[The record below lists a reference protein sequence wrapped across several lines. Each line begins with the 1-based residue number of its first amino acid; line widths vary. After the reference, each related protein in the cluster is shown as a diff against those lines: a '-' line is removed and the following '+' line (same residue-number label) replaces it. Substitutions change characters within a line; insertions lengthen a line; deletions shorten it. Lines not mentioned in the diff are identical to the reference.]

1 MEATPPR
8 RFDEIHAETDVCFD
22 FLPQTAKFGKGWVVA
37 CSSDP
42 LPLLQTPKMRAPGGC
57 LETVAYQQS
66 ATASRPK
73 LSLALAV
80 EDERF
85 RAWYE
90 GLEEHVIR
98 LVEQRC
104 HKWFGKHAN
113 EVQPSVRDAF
123 FSCMRP
129 DDMRPQ
135 HVLTFSVPTRGDAVL
150 VNFFAADGST
160 IPHTSVLKHH
170 EVACHIEL
178 EGLWFANLRW
188 GLRWRLTDVKTYGAG
203 STGAPSDFAF
213 SMTKSNTSLVMV
225 DNLPFT
231 RAHGS
236 AAFVFRHVL
245 QEPLK
250 RVRKVQLVSMTMDY
264 RLFAVNVAIDELGG
278 TEFPVFVDKSFDA
291 PLLLAP
297 HVAYEH
303 RFRGEPLGVLGC
315 LTIAIR
321 GYDGSELEQQSPQ
334 QSRVTML
341 FSVEHDCVD
350 GADALDDS
358 DMRRT
363 WLMLSNKHTSD
374 HQPYVFKW
382 PGPSHGPIHNV
393 KRVALKALVMS
404 THATEQ
410 PYVRLTIPE
419 LQISEWP
426 VPYTCD
432 IIGTYYPYV
441 VMHCSADY
449 QVDYWP
455 PKCRLGSLTVDIAQG
470 NGLPLAWEQVEDR
483 LVFMLLEVDYQPS
496 PGHLPAPRPLTSRLL
511 FVDNYRAQQP
521 FKFRFE
527 LDEPCRAVQQL
538 QLHQLA
544 CPHVEAAAAVAFVR
558 LSIHNLSISWIVPYA
573 TWFYKPQPNVP
584 AANPALHSATFSQ
597 PAAFTHMDVELEWL
611 DPATGRFRAFQALPE
626 ACQTMCFAMRAMLW
640 TRQ

>member
-1 MEATPPR
+1 
-8 RFDEIHAETDVCFD
+8 
-22 FLPQTAKFGKGWVVA
+22 
-37 CSSDP
+37 
-42 LPLLQTPKMRAPGGC
+42 
-57 LETVAYQQS
+57 
-66 ATASRPK
+66 
-73 LSLALAV
+73 
-80 EDERF
+80 
-85 RAWYE
+85 
-90 GLEEHVIR
+90 
-98 LVEQRC
+98 
-104 HKWFGKHAN
+104 
-113 EVQPSVRDAF
+113 
-123 FSCMRP
+123 
-129 DDMRPQ
+129 
-135 HVLTFSVPTRGDAVL
+135 
-150 VNFFAADGST
+150 
-160 IPHTSVLKHH
+160 
-170 EVACHIEL
+170 
-178 EGLWFANLRW
+178 
-188 GLRWRLTDVKTYGAG
+188 
-203 STGAPSDFAF
+203 
-213 SMTKSNTSLVMV
+213 MV

-297 HVAYEH
+297 HVTYEH

-321 GYDGSELEQQSPQ
+321 GYDGSELEQQPPQ
-334 QSRVTML
+334 KSRVTML

-382 PGPSHGPIHNV
+382 PGPSNGPIHNV

-441 VMHCSADY
+441 VMHRSADY

-496 PGHLPAPRPLTSRLL
+496 PSHLPAPRPLTSRLL
-511 FVDNYRAQQP
+511 FVDNYRAQQQQQQP

-611 DPATGRFRAFQALPE
+611 DPATGQFRAFQALPE
-626 ACQTMCFAMRAMLW
+626 ACQTMNGKKASKLTTTNIEEQAAAAAAEPLPLPSLSPVLLGIADDDVSCFETAAFQEEPCSEDDAAAAAEEEESCSEDDADAASEELCSEDDDDEDSALVCSLYELLCDENGTNVTEAVLALKDSLDTQNKVLYALTKLLEKRLTSHA
-640 TRQ
+640 